1 VYILRAFL
9 LKNLADDV
17 TADMRF
23 LNQRAD
29 AGQFGMIHWDPEDEN
44 ENLDRQNGENVATDA
59 RIVDHVTLENN
70 VNQWEGGSWKEV
82 DNNY

>member
-17 TADMRF
+17 TTDMRF

-29 AGQFGMIHWDPEDEN
+29 AGQFGMIHWDAEDEN
-44 ENLDRQNGENVATDA
+44 ENLDRQNGENVAPDA
-59 RIVDHVTLENN
+59 RIVDHVTLENS

-82 DNNY
+82 DNNC